1 MKILELQERY
11 GEDIVDHMYDV
22 LLVGNV
28 YELATDV
35 LELTPLEQLDKWADE
50 IGEIYSERA
59 CNE

>member
-22 LLVGNV
+22 LLGGNV